1 MELLLVRNLIHD
13 GYSTKE
19 VLQYVLKC
27 PVNLNLLDDALNTDD
42 SMVDEVLWGSSW
54 WRNSSHRIS
63 RRR

>member
-13 GYSTKE
+13 DYSTKE

-27 PVNLNLLDDALNTDD
+27 PVNLNLLDGELNTDD